1 MDLVFKNK
9 HDLAMSFEKH
19 KTYLGG
25 EVTKRIQ
32 EAKFEA
38 YKPTKLR
45 KGDVIVLPI
54 GAKTRPCVIIKV
66 LKEVVVALP
75 VTSSENSHNITPF
88 NSRFFGEG
96 HFSNDIVTCNLDLAK
111 DKFVG
116 ILDDK
121 ESLNIAINNFKKFVE
136 TL

>member
-9 HDLAMSFEKH
+9 HDFAMSFEKH

-32 EAKFEA
+32 EAKFEG
-38 YKPTKLR
+38 YKPDKLR

-54 GAKTRPCVIIKV
+54 GVKTRPCAIIKV
-66 LKEVVVALP
+66 LKDMVVALP
-75 VTSSENSHNITPF
+75 MTSSENNHSVIPF

-96 HFSNDIVTCNLDLAK
+96 HFSNDITTCYIDVVK
-111 DKFVG
+111 EKFVG

-121 ESLNIAINNFKKFVE
+121 ESLNIAISNLKKFVE
-136 TL
+136 KL

>member
-32 EAKFEA
+32 EAKFEG

-66 LKEVVVALP
+66 LKEVVVSLP
-75 VTSSENSHNITPF
+75 ITSSENSHNITPF

-96 HFSNDIVTCNLDLAK
+96 HFSNDMVTCNLDLAK

-121 ESLNIAINNFKKFVE
+121 ESLNIAISNLKKFVE
-136 TL
+136 KL

>member
-19 KTYLGG
+19 KTYVGG
-25 EVTKRIQ
+25 EIIKRIQ
-32 EAKFEA
+32 DAKFEG
-38 YKPTKLR
+38 YKPDKLR

-54 GAKTRPCVIIKV
+54 GVKTRPCTIIKV
-66 LKEVVVALP
+66 LKDIVVALP
-75 VTSSENSHNITPF
+75 VTSSENNHNVTPY

-121 ESLNIAINNFKKFVE
+121 ESLNIAISNLKKFVE
-136 TL
+136 KL

>member
-9 HDLAMSFEKH
+9 HDFAMSFEKH
-19 KTYLGG
+19 KTYVGS
-25 EVTKRIQ
+25 EVIKRIQ
-32 EAKFEA
+32 EAKFEG
-38 YKPTKLR
+38 YRPNKLR

-54 GAKTRPCVIIKV
+54 GVKTRPCAIIKV
-66 LKEVVVALP
+66 LKDMVVALP
-75 VTSSENSHNITPF
+75 MTSSENNHSVTPY

-96 HFSNDIVTCNLDLAK
+96 HFSNDMTTCYIDVAK

-121 ESLNIAINNFKKFVE
+121 ESLNIALKN
-136 TL
+136 L

>member
-32 EAKFEA
+32 EAKFEG
-38 YKPTKLR
+38 YRPTKLR

-54 GAKTRPCVIIKV
+54 GRNN
-66 LKEVVVALP
+66 ALGSP
-75 VTSSENSHNITPF
+75 EPSTH
-88 NSRFFGEG
+88 
-96 HFSNDIVTCNLDLAK
+96 
-111 DKFVG
+111 
-116 ILDDK
+116 
-121 ESLNIAINNFKKFVE
+121 
-136 TL
+136 

>member
-32 EAKFEA
+32 EAKFEG

-45 KGDVIVLPI
+45 KGDVIVLCSFI
-54 GAKTRPCVIIKV
+54 
-66 LKEVVVALP
+66 
-75 VTSSENSHNITPF
+75 NI
-88 NSRFFGEG
+88 R
-96 HFSNDIVTCNLDLAK
+96 
-111 DKFVG
+111 DKQRK
-116 ILDDK
+116 IM
-121 ESLNIAINNFKKFVE
+121 
-136 TL
+136 